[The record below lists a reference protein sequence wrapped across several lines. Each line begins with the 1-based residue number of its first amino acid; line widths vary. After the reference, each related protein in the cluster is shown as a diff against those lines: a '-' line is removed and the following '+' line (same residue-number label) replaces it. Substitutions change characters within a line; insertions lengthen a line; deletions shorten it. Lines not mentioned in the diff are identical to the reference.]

1 MNESNGGWDEVPEL
15 DTEGV
20 DSSKVSSHIVVDSTG
35 KYHFRI
41 ADVKPR
47 LEPVNQ
53 NGSPRRLDILVTCEV
68 LESVAG
74 QSPAGSL
81 YFHTIP
87 LTVKGG
93 GPPDD
98 WAKERLSAF
107 LCGVG
112 VLSAQGSEVIDPE
125 TGTTKINSKTLCDRI
140 ANVKQFVG
148 NIKCDKSDDPQY
160 ADKYELLR
168 GRGAF
173 QVDDPAVADV
183 PKNLAALKEIGKES
197 AAKPASPVKSAA
209 RGKAKTQETTAAPA
223 ASATAATATE
233 EEFGDL

>member
-1 MNESNGGWDEVPEL
+1 M
-15 DTEGV
+15 
-20 DSSKVSSHIVVDSTG
+20 
-35 KYHFRI
+35 
-41 ADVKPR
+41 
-47 LEPVNQ
+47 
-53 NGSPRRLDILVTCEV
+53 
-68 LESVAG
+68 
-74 QSPAGSL
+74 
-81 YFHTIP
+81 
-87 LTVKGG
+87 
-93 GPPDD
+93 
-98 WAKERLSAF
+98 
-107 LCGVG
+107 
-112 VLSAQGSEVIDPE
+112 LSAQGSEVIDAE

-140 ANVKQFVG
+140 ANVRQFVG